1 MDQALCSKI
10 ERPIQFNF
18 EVFQGSNQ
26 SGAKKCRRFLMIFGV
41 GNYRVF
47 HKFIPP
53 QTVKQSQVRRHYTRD
68 VYVHKAPVDAGPMP
82 NLGRSPYGDSSR
94 WLDTG
99 YRDVR

>member
-68 VYVHKAPVDAGPMP
+68 VYVHKAPVDAGPKLRAFPIWRFIQMARHRIP
-82 NLGRSPYGDSSR
+82 GC
-94 WLDTG
+94 
-99 YRDVR
+99 